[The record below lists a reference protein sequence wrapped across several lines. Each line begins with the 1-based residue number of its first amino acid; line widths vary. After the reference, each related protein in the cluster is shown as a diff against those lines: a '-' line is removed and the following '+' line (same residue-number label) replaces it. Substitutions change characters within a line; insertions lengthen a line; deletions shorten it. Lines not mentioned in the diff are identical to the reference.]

1 MGNKISKG
9 KAPKKTKSKSGKGN
23 NTVAKTASKPKKYKN
38 LKPFKKGTSGNP
50 KGRKPEPPELKDF
63 KKWCREKCTEPKF
76 IKHIEKRME
85 KSDKILM
92 EVIHYGVGKPVDEI
106 KLSASLDTHAKFS
119 EMSDEEIKKQH
130 DEMVEKI
137 REGYVKVDENK

>member
-92 EVIHYGVGKPVDEI
+92 EVIHYGVGKPVEQI
-106 KLSASLDTHAKFS
+106 KLEGSLDPYRQVS
-119 EMSDEEIKKQH
+119 EMSNEELDRRIAAQIKELRGK
-130 DEMVEKI
+130 
-137 REGYVKVDENK
+137 